1 MKAPLIILLFLAN
14 FSINFAQNSDTTS
27 NKRRYIGLNFSGN
40 YVFQAINSTDDS
52 NFNLNT
58 SPFVGF
64 KKKNFV
70 LGAGIIYGFSQEST
84 ELYFG
89 YNLLNVNSTTTMHN
103 LGIYPIVRY
112 YSKFGLFFSSALM
125 YGIGR
130 EVTKYPNIT
139 SRTST
144 TITNK
149 FESNFLIANFSL
161 GYAIKAGKSFL
172 VEPQISYS
180 YFDRSYNNS
189 ANLLYAR
196 KSVSNFQLNLGF
208 GLIYRY

>member
-1 MKAPLIILLFLAN
+1 MRAPLIILLFLAN
-14 FSINFAQNSDTTS
+14 FSTNLAQNVDTTS
-27 NKRRYIGLNFSGN
+27 NKRRYIGLNLSGN
-40 YVFQAINSTDDS
+40 YLFQSINSTDDS
-52 NFNLNT
+52 KLNLNT
-58 SPFVGF
+58 SPFIGF

-70 LGAGIIYGFSQEST
+70 LGAGIIYGFSQEAT
-84 ELYFG
+84 NVYFG
-89 YNLLNVNSTTTMHN
+89 NNFANVNATTTVHN

-112 YSKFGLFFSSALM
+112 YSRYGLFFSSALM

-130 EVTKYPNIT
+130 EITKYPNFT
-139 SRTST
+139 SRTAT

-149 FESNFLIANFSL
+149 SESNFLIANFSL

-189 ANLLYAR
+189 ANLLYVR
-196 KSVSNFQLNLGF
+196 NSVSYFQLNLGF